1 MGPAGRNLRA
11 QDRHALC
18 LARALLADPDV
29 LLLNKP
35 GEMLQPMRRAQ
46 LHNVLRVYA
55 SEVMQ
60 IIQCCND
67 VTSCAALRVDA
78 SEGMSLRWNG
88 IQWNVIQRNG
98 MQCSVVYRAARVR
111 VRWNECHC
119 NVM

>member
-29 LLLNKP
+29 LILNKP

-55 SEVMQ
+55 SEVVVQ
-60 IIQCCND
+60 YND
-67 VTSCAALRVDA
+67 ATTSNATTPPCAAPPRVDAA
-78 SEGMSLRWNG
+78 SEGMAL
-88 IQWNVIQRNG
+88 QR
-98 MQCSVVYRAARVR
+98 RRL
-111 VRWNECHC
+111 
-119 NVM
+119 